1 MTRVRGRGRRED
13 RLTTPGGG
21 SLGALNVKQG
31 LIKCEAA
38 EIADGHDSGRA
49 SKSRQKPWALFHR
62 LGASR
67 TLVLKDRDK

>member
-1 MTRVRGRGRRED
+1 M
-13 RLTTPGGG
+13 PGDG
-21 SLGALNVKQG
+21 SLGTLNVKQG

-38 EIADGHDSGRA
+38 ETENGHDSGRT

-67 TLVLKDRDK
+67 TLALKDRDK